1 MDGIISLIKPPGM
14 TSHDII
20 HWIRRTLEV
29 KKAGHTGT
37 LDPGAAGVLPV
48 CIGKATKIIPYMD
61 EDIKIY
67 RAKINFGITTDT
79 QDKYGLVINKVDP
92 RFSLYDLEST
102 LDTFTGKLV
111 QKPSIYSAIKV
122 RGKKLYEYARE
133 GKEVEIPT
141 REVAIHYIKLIHY
154 NLPYE
159 AFIEVKCSKGTYIRT
174 LCHDIGI
181 SLGCGAHMGTL
192 VRIRNGCFDIQFSY
206 TLEEIEKS
214 IHQPKKF
221 ILPMDF
227 PLESYPKINIRKN
240 AGRSLKSGNV
250 IYPQGIINDLNAYSE
265 NTIVTAYIENSLSAI
280 GVIKWDYQNKRFYLK
295 PLRVL

>member
-1 MDGIISLIKPPGM
+1 MFLRNYNLGDNNGWYYKPDKAAGDDI
-14 TSHDII
+14 HDII

-122 RGKKLYEYARE
+122 RGKNYMNMLER
-133 GKEVEIPT
+133 
-141 REVAIHYIKLIHY
+141 
-154 NLPYE
+154 
-159 AFIEVKCSKGTYIRT
+159 VKK
-174 LCHDIGI
+174 
-181 SLGCGAHMGTL
+181 
-192 VRIRNGCFDIQFSY
+192 
-206 TLEEIEKS
+206 
-214 IHQPKKF
+214 
-221 ILPMDF
+221 
-227 PLESYPKINIRKN
+227 
-240 AGRSLKSGNV
+240 
-250 IYPQGIINDLNAYSE
+250 
-265 NTIVTAYIENSLSAI
+265 
-280 GVIKWDYQNKRFYLK
+280 
-295 PLRVL
+295 